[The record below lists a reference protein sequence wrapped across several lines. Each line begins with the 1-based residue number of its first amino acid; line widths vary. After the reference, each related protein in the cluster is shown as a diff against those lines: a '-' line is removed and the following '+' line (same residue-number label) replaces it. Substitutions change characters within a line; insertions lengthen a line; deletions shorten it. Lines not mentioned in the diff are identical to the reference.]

1 MNSITD
7 RKDTMEIDVQ
17 AVIND
22 LLEQNKQLTLQL
34 AVARVSI
41 NQLQAQLQDQAPE
54 QA

>member
-1 MNSITD
+1 MD
-7 RKDTMEIDVQ
+7 IDVQ

-41 NQLQAQLQDQAPE
+41 NQLQSQLQAQEPTE

>member
-1 MNSITD
+1 
-7 RKDTMEIDVQ
+7 MEIDVQ

>member
-1 MNSITD
+1 MD
-7 RKDTMEIDVQ
+7 IDVQ

-41 NQLQAQLQDQAPE
+41 NQLQAQLQAQEPTE